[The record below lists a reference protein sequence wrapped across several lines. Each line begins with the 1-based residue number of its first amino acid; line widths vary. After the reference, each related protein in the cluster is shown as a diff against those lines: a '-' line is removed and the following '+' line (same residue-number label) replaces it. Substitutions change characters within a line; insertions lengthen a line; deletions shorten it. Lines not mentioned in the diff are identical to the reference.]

1 MNKEIVIAAYD
12 KDLSWT
18 SKLNSDIKITVYRKG
33 NKTDNLNEIYLPNKG
48 RCVHTFFNHILLNYE
63 NLSDITCFVQD
74 YPFDHWENLI
84 ELLNDG
90 IEAIESHATLK
101 IGGYY
106 GFHYNTIGSMWS
118 MHDSNHFKTGKVLI
132 CNNNGTPQADPSI
145 FLMNLDE
152 FWYKIFNVKHPK
164 HYEFIPGGHFVITKE
179 HAKLRSK
186 DFYRNIVDILES
198 DQDSPWIIERLECY
212 MFYPECTSKI

>member
-12 KDLSWT
+12 KDLLWT

-33 NKTDNLNEIYLPNKG
+33 NKTDKLNEIYLPNEG
-48 RCVHTFFNHILLNYE
+48 RCVHTFFNHILLNYD

-74 YPFDHWENLI
+74 YPFDHWENVI

-90 IEAIESHATLK
+90 IEAIDSHATLK

-106 GFHYNTIGSMWS
+106 GFHYNTIGSMWD
-118 MHDSNHFKTGKVLI
+118 MHNSNHFKTGKVLI
-132 CNNNGTPQADPSI
+132 CNSDGPPQSDPNV

-152 FWYKIFNVKHPK
+152 FWYKIFNVMHPK

-186 DFYRNIVDILES
+186 EFYKNIVDILET
-198 DQDSPWIIERLECY
+198 DQRSPWIIERLECY
-212 MFYPECTSKI
+212 MFYPECISNI